1 MTGADTQTGVA
12 TDVPPGDALER
23 CPYCGRPLRSEHL
36 LALHVGEA
44 HPGHTDGEAAA
55 YAEAREAEDDE
66 LFVYHMKAIGA
77 IVLLFFAVAYTY
89 VFVLV

>member
-1 MTGADTQTGVA
+1 MTGSGTR
-12 TDVPPGDALER
+12 TDVPTDVPSGDASDR

-44 HPGHTDGEAAA
+44 HPGHTDREAAA
-55 YAEAREAEDDE
+55 YAEAREAEDEE
-66 LFVYHMKAIGA
+66 LFVYHMKVIGA
-77 IVLLFFAVAYTY
+77 IVLLFFAVSYTY